1 MGAADLGDS
10 VAQLGR
16 LATDLEACES
26 VAEVYTRAISGVDRI
41 IEFDAASICTVE
53 DGTFEP
59 QAANTAGLI
68 PAEPLAADAGI
79 AGKTYREDRTYVV
92 DDLTTA
98 PDAAPTSDAFRSVLS
113 IPLEFGGVA
122 QFHATE
128 PAAFSEA
135 DRHLGELFV
144 ATVTN
149 ARNRV
154 TYQSALETER
164 DQFAALFENVPDAAL
179 QYRIEDGTQ
188 LVDAINSAFIRVFGY
203 DAADAVGE
211 PLTELLLPARMTA
224 TEGADTTEG
233 TGTEAEPKPESADTA
248 GVPGQ
253 ERTQSRARAQTQS
266 RARAQTQIQIQ
277 TQTQTQSHPT
287 HLVETELTER
297 ADVEVVRETAD
308 GPRPFLLRNIPVATT
323 DGTTRGYLI
332 YTDLTELKLREREL
346 QRKNERLD
354 QFASIVSHDLRNPLG
369 VADGYL
375 ELALQKARESQ
386 TDEAAP
392 TATAELEEIQR
403 AHDRMKRL
411 IEDVL
416 TMARGKRV
424 EDPPP
429 VDIDTIATTAWNN
442 VDTDTA
448 SLEATSD
455 TQLAADR
462 GRLLQ
467 LFENLFRN
475 AIEHAGPAV
484 SVRVDSL
491 PNGFAV
497 EDDGPGIPPGERD
510 SVLEP
515 GQSSTADNTG
525 LGLAIVAQIAA
536 EHGWTLDLSSAA
548 NTADTATPGARFE
561 FSEASSPLERPSE
574 LDRERGS
581 GAVFGSESTAGLVDE
596 LETRSRFELESEP
609 NSGSGSESESDPDPR
624 SELEPESDS
633 DSDSGSEGD
642 PEPGS
647 TTEPEPDSGSPSHRL
662 EPTGEA
668 SDGDGKGD
676 NGGGNDRDET
686 EDEHTNAAGEDTR

>member
-1 MGAADLGDS
+1 MGAAHLGDS

-53 DGTFEP
+53 DGAFEP

-113 IPLEFGGVA
+113 IPLEFGGVV

-233 TGTEAEPKPESADTA
+233 TGPGTGTETEPKPESADTA

-253 ERTQSRARAQTQS
+253 ERTRAQT
-266 RARAQTQIQIQ
+266 QIQ

-386 TDEAAP
+386 TDEAAAAP

-581 GAVFGSESTAGLVDE
+581 GAAFGSESTAGLVDG
-596 LETRSRFELESEP
+596 LETRSRF
-609 NSGSGSESESDPDPR
+609 
-624 SELEPESDS
+624 EPESDS
-633 DSDSGSEGD
+633 DSDSGSDSEAD
-642 PEPGS
+642 PEPDS
-647 TTEPEPDSGSPSHRL
+647 TTEPEPDSGSPAHRL
-662 EPTGEA
+662 KPTGEA

-676 NGGGNDRDET
+676 NGGGGDGDSDGDET
-686 EDEHTNAAGEDTR
+686 EDEHTNATGEDTR